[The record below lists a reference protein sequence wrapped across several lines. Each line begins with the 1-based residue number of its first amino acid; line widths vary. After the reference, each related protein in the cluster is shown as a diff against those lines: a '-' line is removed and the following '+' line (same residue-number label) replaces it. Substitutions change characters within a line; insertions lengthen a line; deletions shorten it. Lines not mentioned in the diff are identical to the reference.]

1 MTTLEAYKSHN
12 SGYTV
17 QATTTGFSMRLTVPR
32 YLPVLIILALALS
45 ACTRRGESP
54 MTGTL
59 SEDDDTFCRANNVAV
74 GSSQYVACR
83 KDRDAQRGNAAA
95 RADNTQRK
103 LGEYMLNNPTKP

>member
-1 MTTLEAYKSHN
+1 MPKPAKFCITLMI
-12 SGYTV
+12 
-17 QATTTGFSMRLTVPR
+17 F
-32 YLPVLIILALALS
+32 ALALS

-59 SEDDDTFCRANNVAV
+59 GEDDDAFCRANNVAI

-83 KDRDAQRGNAAA
+83 KDRDAQRGNAAS

-103 LGEYMLNNPTKP
+103 LGEYMLNNPVKP